1 MEAVNPYQA
10 PEGELLKETD
20 AVGDIKFF
28 SPGCRIGRL
37 RYFSHYSLFTLG
49 CYVALAVF
57 GVIAALLGDGASVIV
72 GVMGVLMGIAAM
84 VVGFIMVAQRLH
96 DLNRSGWF
104 MLLFLIPLINI
115 VVMLYVFFWPGTAG
129 QNDYGPQP
137 PANKLWHW
145 IVGLILPI
153 AMTGIIAAVA
163 LPAYQD
169 YVERAQQA
177 QAQQ

>member
-20 AVGDIKFF
+20 AVGEIKFF
-28 SPGCRIGRL
+28 SPSCRIGRL
-37 RYFSHYSLFTLG
+37 RYFAHYSLFTLG
-49 CYVALAVF
+49 CYALMALL
-57 GVIAALLGDGASVIV
+57 GVLAALLGEAAAAIVAVAGVI
-72 GVMGVLMGIAAM
+72 MGIGAI
-84 VVGFIMVAQRLH
+84 VIGFIMVAQRLH

-129 QNDYGPQP
+129 QNDYGARP

-153 AMTGIIAAVA
+153 AMTGIIASVA
-163 LPAYQD
+163 LPAYQE

-177 QAQQ
+177 QLQQ

>member
-10 PEGELLKETD
+10 PEGELLEDTD
-20 AVGDIKFF
+20 AVGEINFF
-28 SPGCRIGRL
+28 SPNCRIGRL
-37 RYFSHYSLFTLG
+37 RYFAHYSLFTLG
-49 CYVALAVF
+49 CYIAMAIL
-57 GVIAALLGDGASVIV
+57 GVIAALLGETATVILAIV
-72 GVMGVLMGIAAM
+72 GVVMAIAAM
-84 VVGFIMVAQRLH
+84 IVGFIMVVQRLH
-96 DLNRSGWF
+96 DLNRSGWL

-115 VVMLYVFFWPGTAG
+115 IVMLYVFLWPGTSG

-153 AMTGIIAAVA
+153 AMTGIIASVA
-163 LPAYQD
+163 LPAYQE

-177 QAQQ
+177 QTQQ